1 MNVSTDAR
9 TLDELV
15 SEGDVVMLTT
25 AADGMLARPITVV
38 GRDADRL
45 SFLVS
50 GSSGWVRM
58 LEDSAV
64 EPVVGVGFADPD
76 DSRYVALRARAR
88 VTHDRDRIDALWTP
102 VAKAFFDGPEDP
114 DLRALELEVD
124 AGEWWDGPSTGV
136 GRLVSLVKA
145 AVTGDEPGSSGSVE
159 V

>member
-1 MNVSTDAR
+1 MDGTTDAR
-9 TLDELV
+9 TLDDLV
-15 SEGDVVMLTT
+15 AEGDVVMLTT
-25 AADGMLARPITVV
+25 AADGMLARPITVIRHEGDQV
-38 GRDADRL
+38 

-64 EPVVGVGFADPD
+64 EPVVGVSFADPD
-76 DSRYVALRARAR
+76 DTRYVAMRARAR
-88 VTHDRDRIDALWTP
+88 VTHDRARIEELWSP
-102 VAKAFFDGPEDP
+102 VAKAFFDGPDDP

-145 AVTGDEPGSSGSVE
+145 AVTGDEPGNSGSVE